1 MSFFFFL
8 VGPAGSG
15 KTTIGKKIKE
25 ELKFHFF
32 DGDNFHSKS
41 NINKMK
47 KGISLTQRD
56 RLPWLSRINTK
67 LKKLNNLNRNFI
79 IACSALKKN
88 YRNRLARNLDNV
100 FFLFLNCKKKELI
113 KRTYSRKH
121 FFNPNLIENQIM
133 TFEKSRDLI
142 NINANKKKEVVTN
155 NVKRKIKKYLKLS

>member
-25 ELKFHFF
+25 ELKFRFF
-32 DGDNFHSKS
+32 EGDNFHSKN

-47 KGISLTQRD
+47 KGISLSRRD
-56 RLPWLSRINTK
+56 RLPWLLRINRK
-67 LKKLNNLNRNFI
+67 LKKFNNLNGNFI

-88 YRNRLARNLDNV
+88 YRNMLAKNLDNV

-113 KRTYSRKH
+113 KRSYSRKH
-121 FFNPNLIENQIM
+121 FFNPHLIQNQIT

-142 NINANKKKEVVTN
+142 NINANKKKNEVAKV
-155 NVKRKIKKYLKLS
+155 VKRKIKKYLKLS